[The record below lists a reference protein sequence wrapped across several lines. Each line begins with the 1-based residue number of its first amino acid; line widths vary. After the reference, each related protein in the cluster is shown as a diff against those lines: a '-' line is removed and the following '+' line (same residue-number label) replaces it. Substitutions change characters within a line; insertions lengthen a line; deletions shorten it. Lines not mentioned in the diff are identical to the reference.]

1 MTAIITGNEEVLS
14 HMLKTI
20 SKCENKP
27 FRDILSQNVSKN
39 KTLLTWAFEN
49 NYTVLITVSL
59 YMHISPIAHC
69 IYNTIVGNTAT

>member
-1 MTAIITGNEEVLS
+1 MTAIIAGNMEVLL
-14 HMLKTI
+14 HMLKAI
-20 SKCENKP
+20 NKCENKP
-27 FRDILSQNVSKN
+27 FRDILSLNVSKN

-59 YMHISPIAHC
+59 YMHISTITHC